1 MKFTIECDGSIS
13 NVRVVDNKIVVED
26 KLPFHKLKGDEKNVV
41 RQRALDAFAKEAT
54 KVIEEMPNWEPG
66 LRYGNPVKV
75 EYEMPI
81 NFRIAYT
88 NE

>member
-13 NVRVVDNKIVVED
+13 NVKVVDNKIVVED

-54 KVIEEMPNWEPG
+54 KVIEEMPKWEPG
-66 LRYGNPVKV
+66 LRYGNRNKSG
-75 EYEMPI
+75 I
-81 NFRIAYT
+81 
-88 NE
+88 